1 VLKQRIITALV
12 IAPLFLLGLF
22 ATNIFGFSLFLGV
35 IVAIGGWEWARIAG
49 LTDTS
54 LRLIFAAVIVSAL
67 YFSWWLSPLAVLGV
81 AALWWMVAL
90 WLVLNFPASS
100 VIWDPLWFRLLA
112 GVLVLV
118 PAWKAL
124 VSLRSGVISVAPD
137 ISTVWLIL
145 YIFLVVWAADIG
157 AYFAGKNFG
166 QRKLAPDVSPG
177 KSVEGVIGGLLA
189 VSLLP
194 FVAMPLLQISP
205 AQTLILWLIT
215 LSTALVSVLGDLL
228 ESLGKRV
235 AGIKDSSQILP
246 GHGGI
251 LDRIDS
257 VTAAGP
263 VFVLLAMV
271 TGLVQA

>member
-1 VLKQRIITALV
+1 MLRQRIITALI

-22 ATNIFGFSLFLGV
+22 ATSHLGFALFLGL
-35 IVAIGGWEWARIAG
+35 IVSIGGWEWARIVG
-49 LTDTS
+49 WTSNTTRLT
-54 LRLIFAAVIVSAL
+54 FAAMVVCGIYSC
-67 YFSWWLSPLAVLGV
+67 WWLDPLVVLGV
-81 AALWWMVAL
+81 AAVWWIAAFYL
-90 WLVLNFPASS
+90 ILNFPASKT
-100 VIWDPLWFRLLA
+100 VWEPVWFRALA
-112 GVLVLV
+112 GLLVLI

-124 VSLRSGVISVAPD
+124 ISLRGGVISVAPD
-137 ISTVWLIL
+137 ISTVWLIF
-145 YIFLVVWAADIG
+145 YIFLIVWAADIG

-166 QRKLAPDVSPG
+166 HRKLAPSVSPG
-177 KSVEGVIGGLLA
+177 KSVEGVIGGLMA

-205 AQTLILWLIT
+205 LQTIILWLIT
-215 LSTALVSVLGDLL
+215 LSSALVSVLGDLL

-263 VFVLLAMV
+263 VFVLLAIA
-271 TGLVQA
+271 TGWVQA

>member
-1 VLKQRIITALV
+1 MLRQRILTALI

-22 ATNIFGFSLFLGV
+22 ATNHLGFAMFLGL
-35 IVAIGGWEWARIAG
+35 IVAIGGWEWARIA
-49 LTDTS
+49 S
-54 LRLIFAAVIVSAL
+54 LASGFSRVTYTAIVAGSL
-67 YFSWWLSPLAVLGV
+67 FVGWWLSPLLVLSV
-81 AALWWMVAL
+81 AAIWWVLAL
-90 WLVLNFPASS
+90 YLILNFPASKP
-100 VIWDPLWFRLLA
+100 IWEPVWFRAMA
-112 GVLVLV
+112 GILVLI

-124 VSLRSGVISVAPD
+124 VSLRGGVITVAPE

-145 YIFLVVWAADIG
+145 YIFLIVWAADIG

-166 QRKLAPDVSPG
+166 QRKLAPNVSPG
-177 KSVEGVIGGLLA
+177 KSVEGVVGGLMA

-205 AQTLILWLIT
+205 VQTVVLWLIT
-215 LSTALVSVLGDLL
+215 LSAALVSVLGDLL

-263 VFVLLAMV
+263 VFVLLAIA
-271 TGLVQA
+271 TGWVQA